1 MSTSAFNSMESLMAY
16 ANARVSDS
24 LPPTLAARVDAL
36 AARFDAAVAGLPAT
50 PLTVVIFHLT
60 LTEET
65 RRIEYVDVKG
75 DQGEVDYGPVL
86 KHAFH
91 VAQAFN
97 PDCRIVFVVGE
108 NDDTGFVPSDVVVVR
123 LPLDPAHLMYERVVA
138 ANAYMRSSAFA
149 GHTAFLDSDAFV
161 NRPLAPLFRL
171 PFDVGVTFRNDPGM
185 MKINEGVIL
194 AAHRPGLKARA
205 FFNRYLVTYEVL
217 RQDPEIIGLYRDIRR
232 WRGGQLSLSAVAHF
246 PGVVSETDS
255 RNIAGAVV
263 RYLPCSLCNFL
274 VRPTEQYALDVL
286 KRKYIIH
293 LKGGSKG
300 SLDMIADF
308 QLAWL
313 KEYRDRSA
321 KTAAPAAAPAPVG
334 YIKPMFALFNK
345 EYANPPFNTPDGRQQ
360 FTGLMQGMIQM
371 LGANRPDSGA
381 VAVDDM
387 VVWFRNAG
395 FLQQD
400 DFISAFAPYAEDA
413 TLRARIWRIYMLCW
427 GAKSCLR
434 LDGDFMDVGC
444 YDGRTVDVMQRYC
457 NFGKVAGKTW
467 WLYDMFENPPE
478 EAKKAGHGPKL
489 FDTVRAMFEPLGD
502 FRVIKG
508 PVPNSF
514 AQGLPEKVAFA
525 QIDLNAAEPEIGTLN
540 AIYDRL
546 VPGGMIIFDDYGF
559 RRHRPTYEAE
569 LDYFSRRGDIVWE
582 SPTGQGLFIKR

>member
-1 MSTSAFNSMESLMAY
+1 MSKRAFNTMEGLMDY

-24 LPPTLAARVDAL
+24 LPPALAARVDAL
-36 AARFDAAVAGLPAT
+36 AARFDAAAANLPAA
-50 PLTVVIFHLT
+50 PLTVVIFHLA

-65 RRIEYVDVKG
+65 RRIEYIDIQA
-75 DQGEVDYGPVL
+75 DQGEFDYGPVL
-86 KHAFH
+86 RHAFH
-91 VAQAFN
+91 VARAFN
-97 PDCRIVFVVGE
+97 PDCRIIFITGE
-108 NDDTGFVPSDVVVVR
+108 NDDTGFAPPDVVVVR

-138 ANAYMRSSAFA
+138 AHAYMQSSAFA

-171 PFDVGVTFRNDPGM
+171 PFDVGVTFRNDVGL
-185 MKINEGVIL
+185 MKINEGVIF

-205 FFNRYLVTYEVL
+205 FFNRYLASYEVL

-232 WRGGQLSLSAVAHF
+232 WRGGQLSLSAVAHL
-246 PGVVSETDS
+246 PGMVSETDS
-255 RNIAGAVV
+255 CDIAGAVV

-274 VRPTEQYALDVL
+274 IRPNEQYAPEVL
-286 KRKYIIH
+286 KRKYILH
-293 LKGGSKG
+293 LKGGSKAN
-300 SLDMIADF
+300 LDITVDF
-308 QLAWL
+308 QLSWL
-313 KEYRDRSA
+313 KEHRDRL
-321 KTAAPAAAPAPVG
+321 AAATAPVPTPAG
-334 YIKPMFALFNK
+334 YIKPVFALINK
-345 EYANPPFNTPDGRQQ
+345 EYGKPPFSTPDGRQK
-360 FTGLMQGMIQM
+360 FTGLMQGVTQM
-371 LGANRPDSGA
+371 LEANRPDSGA

-395 FLQQD
+395 FLQQQ
-400 DFISAFAPYAEDA
+400 DFITAFAPYAEDP

-444 YDGRTVDVMQRYC
+444 YDGRTVDVMRRYC
-457 NFGKVAGKTW
+457 DFGKVAGKTW

-478 EAKKAGHGPKL
+478 EARKAGHGPKL
-489 FDTVRAMFEPLGD
+489 FDTVRAMFEPLGG

-508 PVPNSF
+508 PVPDSF
-514 AQGLPEKVAFA
+514 VQGLPDRVAFA
-525 QIDLNAAEPEIGTLN
+525 QIDLNAAEPEIGTLD

>member
-1 MSTSAFNSMESLMAY
+1 MSTPAFNTMEGLMDY

-24 LPPTLAARVDAL
+24 LPPALAARVDAMT
-36 AARFDAAVAGLPAT
+36 ARFDAAVANLPAA
-50 PLTVVIFHLT
+50 PLTVVIFHLA

-65 RRIEYVDVKG
+65 RRVEYVDFQA
-75 DQGEVDYGPVL
+75 DQGGLDYGPVL

-91 VAQAFN
+91 VARAFN
-97 PDCRIVFVVGE
+97 PDCRIIFITGE
-108 NDDTGFVPSDVVVVR
+108 NDDTGFVPPDVVVVR
-123 LPLDPAHLMYERVVA
+123 LPLNPAHLMYERVVA
-138 ANAYMRSSAFA
+138 AHAYMQSSAYA

-171 PFDVGVTFRNDPGM
+171 PFDVGVTFRNDAGM

-194 AAHRPGLKARA
+194 AAHRPGLKART
-205 FFNRYLVTYEVL
+205 FFNRYLASYEVL

-232 WRGGQLSLSAVAHF
+232 WRGGQLSLSAVAHL
-246 PGVVSETDS
+246 PGTVSETDS
-255 RNIAGAVV
+255 RDVAGAKV

-274 VRPTEQYALDVL
+274 VRPNEQYAPEVL
-286 KRKYIIH
+286 KRKYIVH
-293 LKGGSKG
+293 LKGSSK
-300 SLDMIADF
+300 SNLDVIENL

-313 KEYRDRSA
+313 KEYRDR
-321 KTAAPAAAPAPVG
+321 PAAAASPAPAG
-334 YIKPMFALFNK
+334 YIKPMFSLINK
-345 EYANPPFNTPDGRQQ
+345 EYGKPPFNTPNGRQQ
-360 FTGLMQGMIQM
+360 FTGLMHGVTQM

-381 VAVDDM
+381 VAADDM

-395 FLQQD
+395 FLQQQ
-400 DFISAFAPYAEDA
+400 DFITAFAPHAEDP

-434 LDGDFMDVGC
+434 LDGDFMDIGC

-478 EAKKAGHGPKL
+478 EARKAGHGPKL
-489 FDTVRAMFEPLGD
+489 FDTVRAMFEPLGG

-508 PVPNSF
+508 PVPDSF
-514 AQGLPEKVAFA
+514 AQGLPDKVAFA

-569 LDYFSRRGDIVWE
+569 LDYFSRRADIVWE